1 MGNTSRAGGL
11 GRREILSGLLEKNRS
26 RTRAQTAFTMA
37 TVRMSKCAS
46 SRTQQRIKHR
56 GILRAASTRRH
67 LVTKASGNGSGT
79 SVVEAKKERKASP
92 LQKGGTLE
100 GDKALG
106 KDPAAATKAKN
117 LGSDLSEAFAD
128 ARWVNGTWDISQFS
142 GADGNTDWDAV
153 IDAEMERR
161 RILEANPSPSSLK
174 DKVLFDTSII
184 PWWAWVKRFHLPEAE
199 KMNGRAAMVGYFSA
213 LVIDGLT
220 GTGIWD
226 QQNSGFGKLLLNVT
240 VIAILVIRNTKDIK
254 KFQGLFDEATF
265 YDEQWNASWEGVERP
280 EEDE

>member
-1 MGNTSRAGGL
+1 MLGWGSNTRYDTRGPTQTPQFVFFPIESEYVLTRL
-11 GRREILSGLLEKNRS
+11 PSFLSLFFFVSVAVVG
-26 RTRAQTAFTMA
+26 
-37 TVRMSKCAS
+37 VRL
-46 SRTQQRIKHR
+46 Q
-56 GILRAASTRRH
+56 
-67 LVTKASGNGSGT
+67 
-79 SVVEAKKERKASP
+79 ERKASP